1 MPESSELTHETIA
14 ELFAD
19 IADAIRSKTGVSK
32 PIIADTFPNA
42 ILDIPGGNGT
52 SDGSVYQDSNGY
64 IVLSNEGGFSVMQEI
79 TVATDGAVT
88 QELQPNTLYHF
99 TGTLTSLTIT
109 LASTEGI
116 AYYHFDFNSGSTAVT
131 LTLPNS
137 ITMPDDFSVETN
149 YRYEIDILNAY
160 GTVQKWGIA

>member
-1 MPESSELTHETIA
+1 MPLEHETVTD
-14 ELFAD
+14 LFTD
-19 IADAIRSKTGVSK
+19 IADAIRAKTGVSE
-32 PIIADTFPNA
+32 PIIADTFPSA
-42 ILDIPGGNGT
+42 ILDIPSGNGT

-137 ITMPDDFSVETN
+137 ITMPDDFSVEAS
-149 YRYEIDILNAY
+149 YRYEIDILNSY
-160 GTVQKWGIA
+160 GTVQKWGIS